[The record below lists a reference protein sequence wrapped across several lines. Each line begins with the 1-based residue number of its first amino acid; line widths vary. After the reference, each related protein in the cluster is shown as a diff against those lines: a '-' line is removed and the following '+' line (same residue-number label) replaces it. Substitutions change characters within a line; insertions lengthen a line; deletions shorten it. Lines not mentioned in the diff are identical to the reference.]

1 MTDQFASLELARLY
15 ESQGYL
21 DDALDMYRTLAGE
34 DGSEDTVSEAREAV
48 ARLETLV
55 SGPQDGSGNA
65 LGLQE
70 LQADELAELDELA
83 EQSPRVLSNEEK
95 RMADMLERWLM
106 LMVVQK
112 RVNLFKAI
120 RARV

>member
-21 DDALDMYRTLAGE
+21 DDALAMYRTLAGE
-34 DGSEDTVSEAREAV
+34 DGSEDAVSEAREAV
-48 ARLETLV
+48 ARLEELL
-55 SGPQDGSGNA
+55 SGPQDGPGDS
-65 LGLQE
+65 LE
-70 LQADELAELDELA
+70 PPEVPVDELAE
-83 EQSPRVLSNEEK
+83 SPARILSKEEK
-95 RMADMLERWLM
+95 RMADMLERWLL